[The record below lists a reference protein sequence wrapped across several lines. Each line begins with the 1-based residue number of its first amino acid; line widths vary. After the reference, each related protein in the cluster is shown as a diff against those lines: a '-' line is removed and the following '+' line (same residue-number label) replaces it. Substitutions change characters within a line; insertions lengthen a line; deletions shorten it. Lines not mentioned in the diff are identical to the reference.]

1 MYDLATMRRT
11 EPSALPAPKL
21 KAAAKKGARA
31 AKKQREQQ
39 QRELESAPWAKRLA
53 AHAESRPIDEA
64 ATRYAAE
71 RKLALLGALLD
82 GGAKEPVQRML
93 IRLGVLQWQL
103 VGGEGDGKA
112 AFATVEVFGGRVE
125 NTRAADGSTEFNVAV
140 REARVL
146 HDRKEVVAA
155 WLHDRD
161 AAAHSPGGKGEVAR
175 ALARGTMAQ
184 LRLCAAPPVD
194 VAGTPVTIVDLLHVS
209 LFPSNPRLGLFV
221 QPSRSLL
228 ECFARYLGDEAALA
242 ASESAKQL
250 GDAAKHAREGG
261 GRGRGGAAGEEERGD
276 RRLSVS
282 AALGALKAKASRALG
297 MRREHKAY
305 VDKRAAQCEGGAPP
319 EAESTPASVAA
330 ADRLLLVRLARV
342 DAVHVKVFL
351 ANGAAL
357 PPLEWREKLWRG
369 GYKGLAFEAAK
380 TLLASAPAAA
390 WHTVRATAKEKH
402 RERVVEQKRKKREE
416 ADSLLA
422 ADGEPGAPTLE
433 ERKEARERARADEE
447 IDDFLGG

>member
-1 MYDLATMRRT
+1 M
-11 EPSALPAPKL
+11 
-21 KAAAKKGARA
+21 
-31 AKKQREQQ
+31 
-39 QRELESAPWAKRLA
+39 
-53 AHAESRPIDEA
+53 
-64 ATRYAAE
+64 
-71 RKLALLGALLD
+71 
-82 GGAKEPVQRML
+82 
-93 IRLGVLQWQL
+93 
-103 VGGEGDGKA
+103 
-112 AFATVEVFGGRVE
+112 
-125 NTRAADGSTEFNVAV
+125 
-140 REARVL
+140 
-146 HDRKEVVAA
+146 
-155 WLHDRD
+155 
-161 AAAHSPGGKGEVAR
+161 
-175 ALARGTMAQ
+175 
-184 LRLCAAPPVD
+184 
-194 VAGTPVTIVDLLHVS
+194 
-209 LFPSNPRLGLFV
+209 